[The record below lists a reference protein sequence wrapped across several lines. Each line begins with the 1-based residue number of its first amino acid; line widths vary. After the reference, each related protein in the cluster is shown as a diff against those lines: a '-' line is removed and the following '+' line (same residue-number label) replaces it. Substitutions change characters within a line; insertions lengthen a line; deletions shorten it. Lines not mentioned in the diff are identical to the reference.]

1 MTTHPLLPR
10 IGGWIILVLTPL
22 VILLTAVR
30 LMMMPLLLQIEY
42 RMPGFPDDPYGFT
55 MQERL
60 HWSQISMNYL
70 LNNQSIDF
78 FDPYKLPDGSPLY
91 NEREL
96 SHMDDV
102 KLVVSAG
109 RNIWL
114 TLLVA
119 FLAISIGLYAS
130 NHKPLL
136 LANLRRGG
144 WLLIGLMATLLIT
157 ILISFDQLF
166 TQFHNLFFA
175 SGTWTFYYSD
185 TFIRLFPIRFWQDC
199 FIYIVVLSVI
209 GAILFIRVGRKR

>member
-1 MTTHPLLPR
+1 MTTQSYLPK
-10 IGGWIILVLTPL
+10 IGGWIILLLTPL
-22 VILLTAVR
+22 VILMTAVR
-30 LMMMPLLLQIEY
+30 LMMTPLLLQMEY
-42 RMPGFPDDPYGFT
+42 RMPGFPEDPYGFT
-55 MQERL
+55 MQDRL
-60 HWSQISMNYL
+60 RWSQLSMDYL

-78 FDPYKLPDGSPLY
+78 FDPYTLPDGLPLY
-91 NEREL
+91 NDREL

-102 KLVVSAG
+102 KQVVGAG

-114 TLLVA
+114 ALLVV
-119 FLAISIGLYAS
+119 FLSVSIGLYMS
-130 NHKPLL
+130 NHKPIW

-144 WLLIGLMATLLIT
+144 WLLIGIMAALMIT

-199 FIYIVVLSVI
+199 FIYIVILSVI
-209 GAILFIRVGRKR
+209 GAILFIRAGSKR